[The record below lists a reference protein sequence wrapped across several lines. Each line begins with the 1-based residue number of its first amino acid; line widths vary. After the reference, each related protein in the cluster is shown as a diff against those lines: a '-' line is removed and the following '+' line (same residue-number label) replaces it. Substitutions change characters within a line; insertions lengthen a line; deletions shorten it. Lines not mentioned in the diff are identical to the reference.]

1 MKDLVKVEGYEALRK
16 DRSNGGVVNVDTNS
30 YASYIASRKASL
42 RQQKE
47 KEEMQNDIS
56 ELQGKINNMNA
67 DISEIKNMLLVLIQ
81 KDKQ

>member
-1 MKDLVKVEGYEALRK
+1 MEHLAKVKGYDALRK
-16 DRSNGGVVNVDTNS
+16 DQSNGGVVNVDTSS
-30 YASYIASRKASL
+30 YTAYISSRKNTL